1 MPEYSNVQD
10 RMDDKRKC
18 NQGAVNEVGLVRS
31 KRSGAINLAVYKQ
44 EDVL

>member
-10 RMDDKRKC
+10 GMDDKRKC
-18 NQGAVNEVGLVRS
+18 NQGAVNEVVRS